1 MEDTLQTTIPKTGKT
16 GEYRSSRVTGAE
28 TQEKTTVR
36 MSENEEKPELEL
48 RDCWRLSE
56 NDSKC

>member
-1 MEDTLQTTIPKTGKT
+1 MQTTIPKTGKT